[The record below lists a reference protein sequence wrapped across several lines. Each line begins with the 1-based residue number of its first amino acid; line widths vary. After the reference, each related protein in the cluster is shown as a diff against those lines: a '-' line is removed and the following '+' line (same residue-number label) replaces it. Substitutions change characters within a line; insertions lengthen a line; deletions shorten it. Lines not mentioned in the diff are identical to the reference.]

1 MSVYISVEEY
11 KRSDFPSVLP
21 PDKGD
26 TLSAIPLSIQ
36 GKAATFSACHCPAEM
51 SLGVLHCRPF
61 LLWRYFRPSAPTQV
75 AEGSTTL
82 SGDGTFNVSFRPQ
95 KEEDTNPYASAYQT
109 YEVSATVTDSKGETQ
124 EANYTFSVGESSIVL
139 FTNLPPQ
146 IEKDSR

>member
-1 MSVYISVEEY
+1 MAYYTQALPVVEVFPSE
-11 KRSDFPSVLP
+11 RSDTSCGREYHP
-21 PDKGD
+21 
-26 TLSAIPLSIQ
+26 
-36 GKAATFSACHCPAEM
+36 
-51 SLGVLHCRPF
+51 
-61 LLWRYFRPSAPTQV
+61 
-75 AEGSTTL
+75 

-146 IEKDSR
+146 IEKDSVKAVVEARTINGEMVSTSGTFKIVD